1 MSDLV
6 KVAMLARRLEQS
18 KDVYSEAMLDVIEK
32 GFSALASVDPKA
44 ALLVIEQL
52 NLQKEIIENQAKE
65 HEEFFANLE
74 PENP

>member
-52 NLQKEIIENQAKE
+52 NLQKEIIEKQAKE
-65 HEEFFANLE
+65 HEEFFLSLE
-74 PENP
+74 PENT